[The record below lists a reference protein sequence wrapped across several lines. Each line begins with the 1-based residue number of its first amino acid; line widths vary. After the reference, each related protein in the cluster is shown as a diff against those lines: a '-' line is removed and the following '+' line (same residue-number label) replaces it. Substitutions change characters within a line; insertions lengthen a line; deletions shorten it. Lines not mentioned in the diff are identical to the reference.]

1 MIVSLDAIGSRR
13 AGEQGSRR
21 PQARVF
27 YNKRCIG
34 VIGRTGDKGPCGR
47 PKAACVKL
55 GPHGGVFHNGGVYG
69 IDVMRYPEA
78 LANTSRILAKTVS
91 YPNHPGRS
99 ILDTCARRA
108 APVLGASYRTDTSQ
122 LTIHPGG
129 DGETYPH
136 RVQGVV
142 SDAIEA
148 NYTSVSL
155 ASRTKCDKPEDA
167 GDIYQAACAKLED
180 STNRAVKFG
189 QSLSTAK
196 CGIEIPDNLVTGLTD
211 LRNEIKIPLRLSD
224 QFEAAFKKE
233 ERDTWADV
241 CMHSLGSPATGPKFA
256 RPPRHYCLP
265 QGNVYMT
272 PAIPRGG
279 AKRP

>member
-1 MIVSLDAIGSRR
+1 M
-13 AGEQGSRR
+13 
-21 PQARVF
+21 
-27 YNKRCIG
+27 
-34 VIGRTGDKGPCGR
+34 
-47 PKAACVKL
+47 
-55 GPHGGVFHNGGVYG
+55 
-69 IDVMRYPEA
+69 
-78 LANTSRILAKTVS
+78 
-91 YPNHPGRS
+91 
-99 ILDTCARRA
+99 
-108 APVLGASYRTDTSQ
+108 
-122 LTIHPGG
+122 
-129 DGETYPH
+129 
-136 RVQGVV
+136 
-142 SDAIEA
+142 
-148 NYTSVSL
+148 SL

-256 RPPRHYCLP
+256 RPPATIVCHKGTY
-265 QGNVYMT
+265 T
-272 PAIPRGG
+272 
-279 AKRP
+279 